1 VVVGILQTM
10 IRIGMLAVAILLLSA
25 GCVADPGV
33 EVAGEADPIRSPNVE
48 PIDLA
53 PDGDDDDDGSGP
65 RRVSSLPENPWGAE
79 RVTVGIE
86 AAEPGANKSDYR
98 TAVEET
104 VDYWNANADR
114 YGAYDATFELDGE
127 TETPDVVVRFT
138 STVRC
143 RGEPGWIGCAP
154 LLDATSVADPP
165 TTVLINSEYDQATI
179 QRTVKHEFGHL
190 LGIRHGEAPM
200 PLMETDASAGV
211 SVESSAIARSNP
223 WREDVIDVY
232 VSTDG
237 LGERRAAAVERQVD
251 TAVAYYDEG
260 AEGTVPENVTFRRT
274 GSQSDAEV
282 VVLFRDDPWCREG
295 SGSCARVSG
304 VDTDRD
310 GTVEYYSG
318 STIVLSNVGT
328 EAVGWHVGY
337 WLGEAM
343 GASSRDELSPAFQ
356 SGTKRTGDWWNTS
369 S

>member
-1 VVVGILQTM
+1 
-10 IRIGMLAVAILLLSA
+10 
-25 GCVADPGV
+25 
-33 EVAGEADPIRSPNVE
+33 
-48 PIDLA
+48 
-53 PDGDDDDDGSGP
+53 
-65 RRVSSLPENPWGAE
+65 
-79 RVTVGIE
+79 
-86 AAEPGANKSDYR
+86 
-98 TAVEET
+98 
-104 VDYWNANADR
+104 
-114 YGAYDATFELDGE
+114 
-127 TETPDVVVRFT
+127 
-138 STVRC
+138 
-143 RGEPGWIGCAP
+143 
-154 LLDATSVADPP
+154 
-165 TTVLINSEYDQATI
+165 
-179 QRTVKHEFGHL
+179 
-190 LGIRHGEAPM
+190 M

-274 GSQSDAEV
+274 DSQSDAEV